1 MRFILYFLF
10 FYITFRLIRRLL
22 FGPRPTKRVYVNWGS
37 NRTNENPFGFNNQR
51 RSDESEASAEPRVG
65 QFGPKNGSSDSQ
77 KKLNNVEDADFEE
90 IKS

>member
-22 FGPRPTKRVYVNWGS
+22 FGPRPTKRVYVKWGS
-37 NRTNENPFGFNNQR
+37 NRTNENPFGFNNPR
-51 RSDESEASAEPRVG
+51 HADESEASAEPRVG
-65 QFGPKNGSSDSQ
+65 QFGHKSASSDNQ
-77 KKLNNVEDADFEE
+77 KKLKNVEDADFEE